1 MRKIRNKLNFV
12 KVKVQDNVSRFFD
25 NHVSTFL
32 HTHTH
37 THTHTHRVHYWNG
50 IVYIVAKCRWT

>member
-1 MRKIRNKLNFV
+1 MINNRMRKIRNKLNFV

-37 THTHTHRVHYWNG
+37 THTQSALLKWNC
-50 IVYIVAKCRWT
+50 IHSC